1 VNRRQLRFAYF
12 KFSHLFLFYFA
23 ALYFVFAAPF
33 CSIFGPFS
41 ASPHYTPTSCQAAA
55 TCAPLILKFRARS
68 LFYCAFCVLFYFRC
82 AFYVFHS
89 VYCALIDFTTF
100 RTYSP
105 LPLIYFSSPTSFL
118 GPTPYASALELA
130 PHRLVIARH
139 ISSSPYPR
147 STPDIPRT
155 SSPSPDRSRCARMTE
170 DSHNLS
176 KEEMMSMAHSYT
188 RKTQYTTHKASAIH
202 PVLVAAISD
211 SISDQ
216 RFRVAI
222 SDFA

>member
-1 VNRRQLRFAYF
+1 MFHIWTVFRIAALYSDPLPSRRHLRFAYF
-12 KFSHLFLFYFA
+12 KISRSFFILLPFWCFILF
-23 ALYFVFAAPF
+23 
-33 CSIFGPFS
+33 C
-41 ASPHYTPTSCQAAA
+41 
-55 TCAPLILKFRARS
+55 
-68 LFYCAFCVLFYFRC
+68 CAFC
-82 AFYVFHS
+82 AFHF

-100 RTYSP
+100 RTYPPS
-105 LPLIYFSSPTSFL
+105 PLIYFSSPTSLL
-118 GPTPYASALELA
+118 GPTPCASALELAPHRLVIALELA